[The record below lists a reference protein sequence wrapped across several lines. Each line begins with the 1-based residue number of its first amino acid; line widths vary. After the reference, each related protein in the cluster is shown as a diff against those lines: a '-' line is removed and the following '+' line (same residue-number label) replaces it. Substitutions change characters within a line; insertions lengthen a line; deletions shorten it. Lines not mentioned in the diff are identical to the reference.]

1 MILASRQ
8 PEQTSTDILQEI
20 ENSDAVI
27 EIIDDT
33 VTDPPSFSI
42 TLSLEN
48 GKRKVPLLLQT
59 GGKPLTLFDLIDVI
73 DRLGFSHTYSEIR

>member
-8 PEQTSTDILQEI
+8 NEKNTDLLEAIQ
-20 ENSDAVI
+20 NSDAVI

-33 VTDPPSFSI
+33 VIDPPSFSI
-42 TLSLEN
+42 TLSMEN
-48 GKRKVPLLLQT
+48 GAKKIPLLLQA
-59 GGKPLTLFDLIDVI
+59 GGKPLTLFDMIDVI